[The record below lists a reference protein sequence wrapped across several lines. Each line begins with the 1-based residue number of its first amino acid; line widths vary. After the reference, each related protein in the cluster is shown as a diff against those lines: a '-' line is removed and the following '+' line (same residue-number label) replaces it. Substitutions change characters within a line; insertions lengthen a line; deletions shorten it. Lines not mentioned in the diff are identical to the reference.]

1 MPVLARFLGRALMT
15 GCQLPGGYE
24 SGDRIVTPMSA
35 ALSAP
40 DAPVTSVAGAITRME
55 AIAAALPAADGL
67 ACFNRMYLDVT
78 RQVNSQLGQGFFAD
92 PAFMTHLDVAFANL
106 YFAAAGTAGDPAA
119 VPLPWWPLV
128 QRRAEAGIEPVQFA
142 LAGMNAHIN
151 HDLPVAMV
159 STCTALATSPDAGP
173 HFADYQKVD
182 QLLDAAEQSIRQSFE
197 SAPELAVD
205 QHLSAVATL
214 IGNWSINSARDMA
227 WTNCLLLWAVRDDPV
242 ARGLLLDSLAAST
255 ALASRMLLMAV

>member
-1 MPVLARFLGRALMT
+1 
-15 GCQLPGGYE
+15 
-24 SGDRIVTPMSA
+24 VTVMSDG
-35 ALSAP
+35 LSAP

-55 AIAAALPAADGL
+55 AMAAALPAADGL

-92 PAFMTHLDVAFANL
+92 PVFMTQLDVTFANL
-106 YFAAAGTAGDPAA
+106 YFAAAGAASDPAA
-119 VPLPWWPLV
+119 VPLAWRPLAE
-128 QRRAEAGIEPVQFA
+128 QRAAAGIEPVQFA

-151 HDLPVAMV
+151 HDLPLAMV
-159 STCTALATSPDAGP
+159 STCTALATSPEAGT

-182 QLLDAAEQSIRQSFE
+182 QLLDAAEQSVRQSFE

-205 QHLSAVATL
+205 RHLSAVATL
-214 IGNWSINSARDMA
+214 IGNWTINSARDLA

-255 ALASRMLLMAV
+255 ALASRMLLVAV